1 MSYDQSAS
9 ANREEYTFVDATF
22 GATTVTHNM
31 IGPKGCTGFVRD
43 IIVDVTTTLVGTTTV
58 PEIDVGTA
66 SGDTTYGRY
75 RLGTTAILGFS
86 TGIHRAGQ
94 EATITG
100 NPPRNS
106 QAYAHFVELDG
117 YPYSATAG
125 VGWAGRIPADTAF
138 VVTCKAGTGGSP
150 AGGGAVR
157 VIIDWVGQ
165 NVA

>member
-1 MSYDQSAS
+1 MAYENA
-9 ANREEYTFVDATF
+9 ATALREEYTFNDATF
-22 GATTVTHNM
+22 GATTVAHNM

-43 IIVDVTTTLVGTTTV
+43 IVVDVTTTLVGTTTV

-66 SGDTTYGRY
+66 SGDPTYGRY
-75 RLGTTAILGFS
+75 RLGTAAGTGFA

-94 EATITG
+94 EATIVG

-106 QAYAHFVELDG
+106 QLYTNFVVLDG
-117 YPYSATAG
+117 FPYSATVG

-138 VVTCKAGTGGSP
+138 VITSKAGTGGSP
-150 AGGGAVR
+150 AGGGIVR
-157 VIIDWVGQ
+157 VIIDWIGQ